1 MTPRNLPESVLH
13 FQSFCFAYFFVSIV
27 VVRALSSLLALSLK
41 TILDM
46 RLYRRF
52 DGDALRNR
60 HPQVPIQSYKF
71 NWFKTKL
78 LCFHVISYSLVRL
91 KELIYPWRSTF
102 IIVWTNEGV
111 SSVWKAET
119 AVPGLWNWNTIIRFY
134 RMSFLNLLYQ
144 QIW

>member
-27 VVRALSSLLALSLK
+27 VVSALSSLVALTLK

-52 DGDALRNR
+52 DGKRAKKSTSAGTHTKL
-60 HPQVPIQSYKF
+60 QIY
-71 NWFKTKL
+71 WFKTKL
-78 LCFHVISYSLVRL
+78 VCFRVISYSLVRL

-119 AVPGLWNWNTIIRFY
+119 AVLGLWNWNTIIRFY

-144 QIW
+144 QMW